1 MSFDSFDE
9 LQIVAYVTVSFLTL
23 LAYDW
28 FISLIREINC
38 IWYSRWSVVKVLY
51 LYTRYA
57 PFIVM
62 TIAAQERTSS
72 KCNEMVFTTI
82 FAGATIGISD
92 LILMLRTYSIFT
104 KSRRVLAIICLSW
117 TVICIVCVLA
127 SIRSTNAIPMSVIT
141 EQSSCLVSES
151 NVELVCYSA
160 LLGGECVLT
169 LLTFWKTLDIYRKFH
184 FRQVVYVVYCEGLF
198 YYFMI
203 LPITIANLAV
213 FLLAPPGLVSILDS
227 PLTVMHSILCCK
239 LVLHVREVFEL
250 NSGQVEDEDE
260 DEDEL
265 LPTFIIVQPCM
276 SKQYYV

>member
-1 MSFDSFDE
+1 MSFNSFEE

-23 LAYDW
+23 LVYDW

-38 IWYSRWSVVKVLY
+38 VWHSRWSVVKVLY

-62 TIAAQERTSS
+62 AIAAQERISS
-72 KCNEMVFTTI
+72 NCNEMTFTTI

-92 LILMLRTYSIFT
+92 LILMLRTYSIFN
-104 KSRRVLAIICLSW
+104 KSRIVLAIICVSW
-117 TVICIVCVLA
+117 TVICVVCVLA
-127 SIRSTNAIPMSVIT
+127 SIRATNAIPVQKIT
-141 EQSSCLVSES
+141 GQSSCLVSES
-151 NVELVCYSA
+151 NVESICYSA
-160 LLGGECVLT
+160 LLGGECVIT
-169 LLTFWKTLDIYRKFH
+169 LLTVWKTLDIYRKFH

-213 FLLAPPGLVSILDS
+213 FILAPPGLVSILDS
-227 PLTVMHSILCCK
+227 PLTVMHSVLCCK

-250 NSGQVEDEDE
+250 HSSRVE

-265 LPTFIIVQPCM
+265 LPTFIIVQPYM
-276 SKQYYV
+276 SKPLQQYYL